1 MMTGNDI
8 DESQGDPLMRRF
20 CLRLDNGTRIGY
32 SSGKEPADKVIKLEF
47 AEGFKEGVVSEED
60 LYRISDIA
68 GQLDARREA
77 ATRPKPVKEV
87 RVNTSCASTRSKCHV
102 YECNGP
108 VQLAPS
114 SVC

>member
-8 DESQGDPLMRRF
+8 EKSKGEPLVRRF

-32 SSGKEPADKVIKLEF
+32 SSGAETAQVIKLEF

-77 ATRPKPVKEV
+77 ATRPKQVKEV
-87 RVNTSCASTRSKCHV
+87 CANDISQIV
-102 YECNGP
+102 
-108 VQLAPS
+108 
-114 SVC
+114 